1 MCTPQ
6 RRRQARA
13 IEQTV
18 NLQVGRE
25 TTRQLATCFHSATD
39 EAGSVKGCL
48 AVLIC
53 DSASHTPKFHTAKW
67 WKIEECERLATK
79 QPLQCYQACLATK
92 VSLGVRLGGARV
104 CAEFFMLGSLKFT
117 RYEYYWIF
125 IVQRGFCQSSW
136 PIHFKLHVKIF
147 KKQDCRKFTPNK
159 STAYVPIQVSLMW
172 TIVIVIAH
180 TMAGMKINIISRS
193 RMETRQVRI
202 KCWI

>member
-1 MCTPQ
+1 MKLGVWKAVWLFWYATQPLSLPSF
-6 RRRQARA
+6 
-13 IEQTV
+13 I
-18 NLQVGRE
+18 LQSDGNWGVW
-25 TTRQLATCFHSATD
+25 
-39 EAGSVKGCL
+39 EAGNEATSP
-48 AVLIC
+48 VLP
-53 DSASHTPKFHTAKW
+53 SLFSHK
-67 WKIEECERLATK
+67 
-79 QPLQCYQACLATK
+79 
-92 VSLGVRLGGARV
+92 RLGGARV

-117 RYEYYWIF
+117 GYEYYWIF
-125 IVQRGFCQSSW
+125 IVQRAFCQSSW